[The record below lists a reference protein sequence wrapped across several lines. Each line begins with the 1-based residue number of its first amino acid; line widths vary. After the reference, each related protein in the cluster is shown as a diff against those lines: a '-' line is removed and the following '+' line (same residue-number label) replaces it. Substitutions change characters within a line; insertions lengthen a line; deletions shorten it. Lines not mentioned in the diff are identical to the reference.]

1 MAEIEDIK
9 KEVPQKSVEELLLN
23 SKKLIR
29 SFYIRLFIGLF
40 IFFSI
45 LPLVFRGHN
54 FLYLIIASAVIFLGN
69 LIIALTTQKLQYILL
84 KLKEQSYEKKTKE
97 DPNHKNEEINR
108 EIFLYSTI
116 QECSIR
122 CSAGILEMVF
132 YTIAF
137 ATNTI
142 GLVVGYLV
150 LKVVSVWKSDKD
162 QKSEGLFTGVLRI
175 AIILSLLFSL
185 FASYFLFKY
194 LQSFPAI
201 FKMCNHFLFQ

>member
-9 KEVPQKSVEELLLN
+9 KKVPQKSVEELLLN

-54 FLYLIIASAVIFLGN
+54 FLY